1 MKQPKDIL
9 TFILVLATGFIFASP
24 QRVIT
29 KDFGNIKVR
38 IDSQYNFEEIYKVFI
53 FGELTEILAS
63 EIGYKEQIVLNFI
76 HYASDNTPSTYFI
89 SFDRGDRAYSH
100 GGPYILR
107 TFLDNEALVITQ
119 GARYYDAITTLKLTE
134 FAIQNISKIKSDQK
148 QIEFGEDNHKWKIN
162 SIDTLKIK
170 KVIQSPLSKKITTL
184 MEIEVERPKIFENK
198 EFIYGISYY
207 CKNGQFT
214 LFERDYNKVNI
225 EIATLDNIYAFYRF
239 DNSSALVFDTLG
251 SFYFVGLDVYDGRTK
266 ISNRN
271 TIEDMLDYHI
281 PYKVENIGG
290 NKISIC
296 IPYYPYLGAEV
307 IEERVLIYLTDKNR
321 LIQDLDKLIENN
333 K

>member
-1 MKQPKDIL
+1 MKQPKYIL

-24 QRVIT
+24 NRVIT

-38 IDSQYNFEEIYKVFI
+38 IDASYNFEEIYKVFI
-53 FGELTEILAS
+53 FGELSEMLAS

-76 HYASDNTPSTYFI
+76 HYATDNSPSTYFI

-100 GGPYILR
+100 GGPYIHR

-148 QIEFGEDNHKWKIN
+148 QIEFREDNYKWKIN

-170 KVIQSPLSKKITTL
+170 EAIQRPFSKKITTL
-184 MEIEVERPKIFENK
+184 LEIKVERPVIFRKDK

-207 CKNGQFT
+207 CKNGRYTVFN
-214 LFERDYNKVNI
+214 RDYS
-225 EIATLDNIYAFYRF
+225 EMYADIATFDNIYAFYRF
-239 DNSSALVFDTLG
+239 NNHSALIFDSVG
-251 SFYFVGLDVYDGRTK
+251 SFYYVGSDEYGK
-266 ISNRN
+266 IRISKRN
-271 TIEDMLDYHI
+271 IIENMLDYYI
-281 PYKVENIGG
+281 PYEIEKIGF
-290 NKISIC
+290 NKLAIC
-296 IPYYPYLGAEV
+296 IPYYPYLGAEAV
-307 IEERVLIYLTDKNR
+307 EERILLYLTDKHR